1 MSPPRSWS
9 RESALPAS
17 PVTPRLRRRHS
28 FSRSAGT
35 SRYFRLY
42 RSRNHLSHHE
52 ISSRW
57 LHLKVPKPRAHPAAP
72 RFLRHPFSSRLR
84 RDAAGSRQTNVVA
97 SFPGGNFCQK
107 SQHPIGNEA
116 NLQTTTTERSG
127 LTPEWTFLDRRA
139 GPDCPALGPSVQ
151 RLRRMLL
158 GDYPFGLD

>member
-1 MSPPRSWS
+1 MGPPRSWS

-97 SFPGGNFCQK
+97 SFPPPRYLVIFRLTRLSRTIAEISALKFPPLTLSQRGGSLRIICK
-107 SQHPIGNEA
+107 R
-116 NLQTTTTERSG
+116 TT
-127 LTPEWTFLDRRA
+127 P
-139 GPDCPALGPSVQ
+139 
-151 RLRRMLL
+151 
-158 GDYPFGLD
+158 